1 VVKLARPIL
10 RLLAFM
16 GRHGSMGFALSIFL
30 GLALPQLA
38 ATLRPFLPV
47 TIFVFVAL
55 TFARADFSG
64 IKRSLASIALAAIG
78 RSLAFKVRAANIS
91 GALLLVVGIG
101 IFADVA
107 RRAIWGSEPDGG
119 WMMAVSFIALAVNVY
134 VLRLLNRQQSDEIH
148 MKAAWIFT
156 RADVVAN
163 AAVIAAGLAVQ
174 LSGIR
179 YFDLVVGA
187 AIGLY
192 VVREA
197 FEILEEAREA
207 KRAGPP

>member
-1 VVKLARPIL
+1 MTDCGCKPAAVQTREQQRTLWIALVLNTAMFAIEGVAGAWANSTSL
-10 RLLAFM
+10 IADAFDM
-16 GRHGSMGFALSIFL
+16 LS
-30 GLALPQLA
+30 
-38 ATLRPFLPV
+38 
-47 TIFVFVAL
+47 
-55 TFARADFSG
+55 D
-64 IKRSLASIALAAIG
+64 ASAYAIALAAIG
-78 RSLAFKVRAANIS
+78 RSLTFKVRAANIS
-91 GALLLVVGIG
+91 GALLLLVGLG
-101 IFADVA
+101 IFADVV
-107 RRAIWGSEPDGG
+107 RRAIWGSDPDGG
-119 WMMAVSFIALAVNVY
+119 WMIAVSFMALAVNVH

-174 LSGIR
+174 VSGIR